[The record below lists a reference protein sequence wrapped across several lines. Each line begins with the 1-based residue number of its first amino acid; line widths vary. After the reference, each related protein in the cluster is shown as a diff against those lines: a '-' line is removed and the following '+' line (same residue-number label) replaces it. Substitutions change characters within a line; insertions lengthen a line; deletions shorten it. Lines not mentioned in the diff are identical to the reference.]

1 MSSDK
6 MVIAFCFNDPQTAQA
21 LAQKIVIGSM
31 DIHFVFNYSFDQF
44 LKELAIHPKV
54 DAFVV
59 EENFNECSSYDFI
72 KKIKN
77 SKKYKRSVTALMVDE
92 LSKVNPCAL
101 EIGAD
106 LIMDRF
112 SFNAGIGERF
122 KATVEKRQKTAIPK
136 NYNVLVLDNQPDV
149 LELISMHLGQME
161 HARFDLCLSLAE
173 ARKKLAENRYDMI
186 LVDWNLDDGTCL
198 DLLEFNKSDV
208 RAKHLKNDSA
218 LTIVITGRDDVD
230 DIMTLLRYGVKDHII
245 KPFDFNEFEDK
256 ITYAL
261 EKYIPKAS

>member
-1 MSSDK
+1 
-6 MVIAFCFNDPQTAQA
+6 MVFAFCFNDPQSAQT
-21 LAQKIVIGSM
+21 LAQKIVIGSTE
-31 DIHFVFNYSFDQF
+31 IHFVFNDGFDQF
-44 LKELAIHPKV
+44 LKELAIHPKI
-54 DAFVV
+54 DAFII
-59 EENFNECSSYDFI
+59 EENFIECSSYDFI

-77 SKKYKRSVTALMVDE
+77 SKKYKRSMTVLIVDE

-106 LIMDRF
+106 LVIDRYC
-112 SFNAGIGERF
+112 FNTGIGERF
-122 KATVEKRQKTAIPK
+122 KKTIEKRQKTVIPT

-173 ARKKLAENRYDMI
+173 ARIKLAEKRYDM
-186 LVDWNLDDGTCL
+186 LLLDWNLDDGTCL
-198 DLLEFNKSDV
+198 DLLEFNKKDTK
-208 RAKHLKNDSA
+208 AKQLKNDSA